1 MDRPSTYKT
10 YILKTVPMLEN
21 LTGFYKEV
29 DGQTKRKILGC
40 IFSEKLVFEK
50 GRVATTP
57 FTEPIQVLFKIAK
70 VLQGSKNKKEV
81 ENNLLSTLAPQVRLE
96 LTTHGLTVRC
106 SNQLSY

>member
-1 MDRPSTYKT
+1 MYKNPFKTCSTVH
-10 YILKTVPMLEN
+10 LFGP
-21 LTGFYKEV
+21 LTEFYKQA

-70 VLQGSKNKKEV
+70 VLQEGNNKKE
-81 ENNLLSTLAPQVRLE
+81 
-96 LTTHGLTVRC
+96 
-106 SNQLSY
+106 

>member
-1 MDRPSTYKT
+1 
-10 YILKTVPMLEN
+10 MLEN
-21 LTGFYKEV
+21 LTGFYKEA
-29 DGQTKRKILGC
+29 DGQTKKKILGC

-70 VLQGSKNKKEV
+70 VLQGCKNKKEV